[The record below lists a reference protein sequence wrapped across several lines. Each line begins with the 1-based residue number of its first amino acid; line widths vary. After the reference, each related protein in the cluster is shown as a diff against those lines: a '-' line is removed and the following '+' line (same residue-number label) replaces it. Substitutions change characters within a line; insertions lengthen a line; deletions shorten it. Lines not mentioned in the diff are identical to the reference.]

1 MSARARTAA
10 LVALAAALAVAPAGP
25 AFGHAELVKSAP
37 RAHRALHRIPRAVQ
51 LRFDEPVS
59 VPRHAVQALAAD
71 GHDVVAAVSTGTT
84 ALVQARLRPKLAA
97 GKYTVR
103 WHVVAD
109 DGHVVHGSFR
119 FKIRPG
125 ASRMTEASMSAPR
138 VATASGTGRS
148 TTTILLVAALGAL
161 ALALLSLAA
170 VRRQGR
176 AASEAKAVV
185 AVDIGLIA
193 VAGFCALALIGVIA
207 ANQAGDE
214 STGTQQA
221 TSAHGR

>member
-10 LVALAAALAVAPAGP
+10 LLALAAVMAIAPAGP
-25 AFGHAELVKSAP
+25 AFGHAELVKSTP
-37 RAHRALHRIPRAVQ
+37 RAHRALHDIPRVVR

-59 VPRHAVQALAAD
+59 VPRGAVQALAPD
-71 GHDVVAAVSTGTT
+71 GRDMVAALSTGTT

-125 ASRMTEASMSAPR
+125 ASRMSEASMRAPR
-138 VATASGTGRS
+138 VARANGTGRS
-148 TTTILLVAALGAL
+148 TTTILLVAGLGAL
-161 ALALLSLAA
+161 ALALLSLAG

-176 AASEAKAVV
+176 VASETKGVV

-214 STGTQQA
+214 STATQQV
-221 TSAHGR
+221 TSAHGH